1 MRRRA
6 LAEAVRLTGGR
17 PAVHFRG
24 AVALGQAQLSTIPLC
39 VRTAGGPPSAST
51 SSASTSPRRT
61 PLSLG
66 HARPASGLPS
76 RGLACPPHGGVTGD
90 KSRAAATT
98 PTTAPSPDA
107 LDPAAEA
114 AYHAAADNTLHA
126 LLDGL
131 EAWVDDTPDLGDVDV
146 EYSVSI
152 LSCVCVC
159 VCVCGALEFLHT
171 HQPIHFHLSSHPAHL
186 SFNSIHLP
194 VRRPNPGYGSRQG
207 HIRAE
212 QAGPQPPAVALLAG
226 QVKKKGVEEEGL
238 VERPFIFPTSSLS
251 LPRPSLP
258 AAPFGTTLQ
267 EANGCTPEMGTAYW
281 TSCGRNWR
289 CWRAWRGRR
298 FEKVCLFF
306 L

>member
-24 AVALGQAQLSTIPLC
+24 AVALGEAQLSTIPLC

-159 VCVCGALEFLHT
+159 VCVCWNSFIPINPSISISHLIRPIFLSIQSIYQSGVLT
-171 HQPIHFHLSSHPAHL
+171 LAMGPGKGTYVLNKQAPNRQLWLSS
-186 SFNSIHLP
+186 P
-194 VRRPNPGYGSRQG
+194 VR
-207 HIRAE
+207 
-212 QAGPQPPAVALLAG
+212 
-226 QVKKKGVEEEGL
+226 
-238 VERPFIFPTSSLS
+238 
-251 LPRPSLP
+251 
-258 AAPFGTTLQ
+258 
-267 EANGCTPEMGTAYW
+267 
-281 TSCGRNWR
+281 
-289 CWRAWRGRR
+289 
-298 FEKVCLFF
+298 
-306 L
+306 